1 MSNPLGPIER
11 AVIERSSIS
20 TGKSYDVATV
30 AFENAI
36 GRLDPETA
44 KALVA
49 RQAPWAEVEAE
60 MARMAGPS
68 GLMLFAKFDQG
79 AVASLSESKIRCRQY
94 LVGNP
99 AIAAR
104 IVRIEVRASLYVPFH
119 VALFERENEG
129 EATLSY
135 DRPSSF
141 LGQFEQPELR
151 EIGLMLDAKIDGVAG
166 GLTGRFAS

>member
-1 MSNPLGPIER
+1 MSDPPGSIER
-11 AVIERSSIS
+11 TVIERCSIH
-20 TGKSYDVATV
+20 TGKPYDSATA

-36 GRLDPETA
+36 ARLEPETA
-44 KALVA
+44 KALAA
-49 RQAPWAEVEAE
+49 RQAAWAEVEAD
-60 MARMAGPS
+60 MARMAGSS

-79 AVASLSESKIRCRQY
+79 AVASLSGTMIRCCQY

-104 IVRIEVRASLYVPFH
+104 IVRVEVRASLYVPFH
-119 VALFERENEG
+119 VALFERDEQG
-129 EATLSY
+129 EAILSY

-151 EIGLMLDAKIDGVAG
+151 EIGLMLDAKIDGVAQRVRG
-166 GLTGRFAS
+166 

>member
-1 MSNPLGPIER
+1 MSDPLGSIDR
-11 AVIERSSIS
+11 AIIERSSIS
-20 TGKSYDVATV
+20 TGKPYEVATV

-36 GRLDPETA
+36 GGLEPEAA
-44 KALVA
+44 KALIA
-49 RQAPWAEVEAE
+49 RQASLAEVEAE
-60 MARMAGPS
+60 MGRMAGPS

-79 AVASLSESKIRCRQY
+79 AVASLSGARICCRQY

-104 IVRIEVRASLYVPFH
+104 IVRVEVRASLYVPFH
-119 VALFERENEG
+119 VALFERENGG
-129 EATLSY
+129 EAILSF

-151 EIGLMLDAKIDGVAG
+151 EIGLLLDAKIYDVAK
-166 GLTGRFAS
+166 GLAERVAS

>member
-1 MSNPLGPIER
+1 MSDPPGITDR
-11 AVIERSSIS
+11 IVIERSSIS
-20 TGKSYDVATV
+20 TGKPYEVATV

-36 GRLDPETA
+36 GRLEPETA

-60 MARMAGPS
+60 MGRMAGPS

-79 AVASLSESKIRCRQY
+79 AVASLSETKVRCSQY
-94 LVGNP
+94 LIGNP

-129 EATLSY
+129 EAILSY

-141 LGQFEQPELR
+141 LGQFEHPELR
-151 EIGLMLDAKIDGVAG
+151 EIGLMLDAKIDGVAR
-166 GLTGRFAS
+166 GLAGRFAS